1 MWYNKKHISFK
12 FSESNQTL
20 EILATLETELIEEL
34 QAKKQKLLE
43 ALPAAGSAV
52 EDNWR
57 DLNTTFTDQDLK
69 GLIFISQRKLTEVAR
84 ELKELKTVQHEK
96 VEEALNVS
104 KK

>member
-1 MWYNKKHISFK
+1 
-12 FSESNQTL
+12 
-20 EILATLETELIEEL
+20 
-34 QAKKQKLLE
+34 
-43 ALPAAGSAV
+43 
-52 EDNWR
+52 
-57 DLNTTFTDQDLK
+57 LK